1 MYGLAESGSNP
12 TQAILILAN
21 TVRIYL
27 QIRAGAVSTSSGFY
41 GYLNTQ
47 QRICNPSAA
56 ITLTWMEFSNNAS
69 FLKDTFQQGILSG
82 FTKGD
87 TYLHPFYKLGN
98 QCTQRSISTKWKAVV
113 QTGINTSQSEPD
125 VLFSSALGEL
135 WRVIQEW
142 CHGFCLHIYHK
153 THYTHNNFILYVI
166 WVHLCHQELFFNQKL
181 WMYFIYFSSKSVSC
195 GRKQHLWL

>member
-47 QRICNPSAA
+47 QRICNPSPA

-69 FLKDTFQQGILSG
+69 FLKDTFQQCILSG

-87 TYLHPFYKLGN
+87 TYEKP
-98 QCTQRSISTKWKAVV
+98 VV
-113 QTGINTSQSEPD
+113 QTGINPRQPEPD

-135 WRVIQEW
+135 WRDMQE
-142 CHGFCLHIYHK
+142 CSHGFCLQIHHK
-153 THYTHNNFILYVI
+153 THFIHNNFILYI
-166 WVHLCHQELFFNQKL
+166 IRAHLCHRELLFNQHL
-181 WMYFIYFSSKSVSC
+181 WMYFT
-195 GRKQHLWL
+195 

>member
-1 MYGLAESGSNP
+1 MYGLTESEPNP
-12 TQAILILAN
+12 TQAILILPN

-47 QRICNPSAA
+47 QRVSNPSPA

-69 FLKDTFQQGILSG
+69 LLSDTFQQGILSG

-87 TYLHPFYKLGN
+87 TYFQPFF
-98 QCTQRSISTKWKAVV
+98 TSWETKVHRDAAVHNEKPVV
-113 QTGINTSQSEPD
+113 QTGINPKQLEPD

-135 WRVIQEW
+135 CRAMQQWS
-142 CHGFCLHIYHK
+142 HGFCLQIHHKAHRTHNHFVLYIMWASYHIYH
-153 THYTHNNFILYVI
+153 
-166 WVHLCHQELFFNQKL
+166 QELL
-181 WMYFIYFSSKSVSC
+181 FS
-195 GRKQHLWL
+195 